1 MFIDRAVVEVRSGK
15 GGDGAIAFRREKYV
29 AKGGPAGGNGG
40 RGGSIF
46 FRANKA
52 INTLFNF
59 RHSKA
64 FIAKDGEKGGIKNQY
79 GKYAD
84 DVYVDVP
91 VGTVVYLE
99 EDISFVGDL
108 NEDGKILK
116 VAKGGR
122 GGRGNTCFKS
132 PTNRCPK
139 IAENGEPGESKRL
152 ILELKLLA
160 DVSLVGF
167 PSVGKSTLLSVVS
180 SAKPEIADYPFTTI
194 VPNLGV
200 VSLKDKFSFVMADL
214 PGLIEGAHLGK
225 GLGLQFL
232 RHIERCRV
240 IVHIVDMS
248 NNGRN
253 PYEDFK
259 IVNKEI
265 EDYRLNLSKRPMIIV
280 ASKMDE
286 EGAKEKLKEFKKHI
300 KKPVIEISALTDQG
314 IEELLYKCE
323 ELLKETPMFEL
334 YDEENVE
341 VDYKLYTLKEEEKEF
356 EIIKEKAHVYRIIGD
371 KIIKFYRMTNIS
383 TDEGMM
389 ILLTRIRKLKID
401 DELEKM
407 GAEDGDLV
415 YLDDFEFQYVK

>member
-1 MFIDRAVVEVRSGK
+1 MV
-15 GGDGAIAFRREKYV
+15 
-29 AKGGPAGGNGG
+29 
-40 RGGSIF
+40 
-46 FRANKA
+46 
-52 INTLFNF
+52 
-59 RHSKA
+59 
-64 FIAKDGEKGGIKNQY
+64 
-79 GKYAD
+79 
-84 DVYVDVP
+84 
-91 VGTVVYLE
+91 
-99 EDISFVGDL
+99 
-108 NEDGKILK
+108 
-116 VAKGGR
+116 
-122 GGRGNTCFKS
+122 
-132 PTNRCPK
+132 
-139 IAENGEPGESKRL
+139 
-152 ILELKLLA
+152 
-160 DVSLVGF
+160 
-167 PSVGKSTLLSVVS
+167 
-180 SAKPEIADYPFTTI
+180 TT
-194 VPNLGV
+194 
-200 VSLKDKFSFVMADL
+200 KDKYSFVMADL

-265 EDYRLNLSKRPMIIV
+265 SDYRMNLSKRPMIIV

-314 IEELLYKCE
+314 IEELLFKCE

-356 EIIKEKAHVYRIIGD
+356 EIVKEKAHIFRIIGD

-415 YLDDFEFQYVK
+415 YLDDFEFQYVR